1 MCKIRLDLVA
11 DVESIEGNNKS
22 QTDNAEYFWT
32 TSQDCCQGCSERQD
46 SNQPVW
52 VKRADTVY
60 NFIISDRRWEHC
72 TRWSYFQQCLHLWL
86 FVINVQRLK
95 MQRGGG
101 GVCVL
106 VFYGVARFAIF
117 SSCVL
122 CCFAAWC
129 GAHHRDAVKKKD
141 DQNAHN
147 GLFSNISALQTFT
160 CLVVLTAYTKPAWV
174 FVIFMN
180 KEMCFAGF
188 KRCFGAVCLCFLRDA
203 FFYQVKRIVF
213 IRCWPG
219 GELERCQRA
228 DSALSKK
235 SNVPSA
241 CLLLLC
247 YYYYYYYYYFC
258 TLPFNQHRCVGKEDQ
273 SRKGKSNR
281 TKKEVIE
288 AEKRETREKQKRKVD
303 WSRGG

>member
-117 SSCVL
+117 SVPVCCVAL
-122 CCFAAWC
+122 L
-129 GAHHRDAVKKKD
+129 HDVVHITETQSKKRTIRTPTM
-141 DQNAHN
+141 
-147 GLFSNISALQTFT
+147 G
-160 CLVVLTAYTKPAWV
+160 
-174 FVIFMN
+174 
-180 KEMCFAGF
+180 
-188 KRCFGAVCLCFLRDA
+188 CFLIS
-203 FFYQVKRIVF
+203 QLCK
-213 IRCWPG
+213 
-219 GELERCQRA
+219 
-228 DSALSKK
+228 
-235 SNVPSA
+235 
-241 CLLLLC
+241 LLLVWL
-247 YYYYYYYYYFC
+247 F
-258 TLPFNQHRCVGKEDQ
+258 
-273 SRKGKSNR
+273 
-281 TKKEVIE
+281 
-288 AEKRETREKQKRKVD
+288 
-303 WSRGG
+303 